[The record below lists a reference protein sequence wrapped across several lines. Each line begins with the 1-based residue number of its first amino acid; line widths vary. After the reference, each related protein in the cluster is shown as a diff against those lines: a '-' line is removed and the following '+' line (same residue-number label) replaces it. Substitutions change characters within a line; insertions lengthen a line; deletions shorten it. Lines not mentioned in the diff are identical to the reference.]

1 MCTYL
6 TEKIIL
12 RASGKTANGWG
23 ALTEATVY
31 FDHPI
36 HFPTLHA
43 LIIDVMNPEEG
54 ASHRVALEM
63 DAQSARDLA
72 AAITR
77 ALDAAPTDLLE

>member
-12 RASGKTANGWG
+12 RASGKTGNGWG

-31 FDHPI
+31 FDHPV
-36 HFPTLHA
+36 HFPNIHA
-43 LIIDVMNPEEG
+43 LMIDVMNPQEG

-63 DAQSARDLA
+63 DSQSARDLV

-77 ALDAAPTDLLE
+77 VLDAAPTDLLG